1 MLKNVQPPY
10 SLKMATLIYTIYIN
24 LTWGR
29 IKPEEVPIKTTRTFS
44 KAWNAGKCPSNNQR
58 QHDTLSEEG
67 NVLEITDRYTY
78 NKQFLFSWQMVNIGL
93 SFLFF
98 SFFTCRNLFMSH
110 SWFHSKNFYV
120 DVMFFILSPVKNRSQ
135 WVLTMLVWFKYWLQ
149 CITRLAL
156 LW

>member
-44 KAWNAGKCPSNNQR
+44 KAWNAGNCPSNNQR

-78 NKQFLFSWQMVNIGL
+78 NKQFLFSWQIVNIGL

-98 SFFTCRNLFMSH
+98 FHMQKSLYVPQLVSFEKFLRWRDVLYTFTSQKPI
-110 SWFHSKNFYV
+110 SVSV
-120 DVMFFILSPVKNRSQ
+120 DNVSMI
-135 WVLTMLVWFKYWLQ
+135 
-149 CITRLAL
+149 
-156 LW
+156 

>member
-44 KAWNAGKCPSNNQR
+44 KAWNAGNCPSNNQR

-78 NKQFLFSWQMVNIGL
+78 NKQFFVQLTDSEYRPFFFFLFSHAEISLCPTAGFIRKIFTLTWCCLYFHQSKTDLSECWQ
-93 SFLFF
+93 
-98 SFFTCRNLFMSH
+98 C
-110 SWFHSKNFYV
+110 
-120 DVMFFILSPVKNRSQ
+120 
-135 WVLTMLVWFKYWLQ
+135 
-149 CITRLAL
+149 
-156 LW
+156 